1 MITCTAQQWGVWK
14 KKYNNEEI
22 QTHQVIYKIQN
33 GMVQDIKVGGFIKCI
48 KAHLTQY
55 NQTQF
60 KNHATGIAEVFKEK
74 GTDHNTS
81 DKEAWKAYGSHIAN
95 LH

>member
-1 MITCTAQQWGVWK
+1 
-14 KKYNNEEI
+14 
-22 QTHQVIYKIQN
+22 
-33 GMVQDIKVGGFIKCI
+33 MVQDIKVGGFIKCI

-81 DKEAWKAYGSHIAN
+81 DKEA
-95 LH
+95 